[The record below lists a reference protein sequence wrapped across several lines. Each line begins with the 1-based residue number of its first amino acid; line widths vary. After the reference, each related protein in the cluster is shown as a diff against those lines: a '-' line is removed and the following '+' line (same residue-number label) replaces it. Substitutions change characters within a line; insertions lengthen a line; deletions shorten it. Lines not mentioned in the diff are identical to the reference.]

1 MTQGNKVIFRDF
13 TATETLKTSKNTKGA
28 EIIPPQNLTWTNN
41 WNTFCSFETDQVC
54 ADIPLN
60 QCPTCRHYSF
70 WLFFTLIFLLAVWIL
85 LANSFVIAYIIKRKR
100 SLRTSL
106 DLLKGSLAVTDLLT
120 GFLLFTT
127 ALPNI
132 AWTTRLTSRQL
143 YVETRKLADTPVAIV
158 SATLYLLFI
167 YSTLYHLV
175 LMSYNRFAA
184 IKWPLAPQTVKK
196 TKINLL
202 LLWLLALAAAS
213 YPAWFPGF
221 FHFYYTYFTFLFLPN
236 ILIHSSVELGQ
247 AVGFFLLIVLPY
259 LAMMVI
265 LSATAILILR
275 GNRKAREQLSESS
288 RVQEQIIRREK
299 TVLTTL
305 ATMKIGFTITHVPTI
320 IVLGLSF
327 IGISH
332 PIALIFMSY
341 CALCNSAI
349 NVLIYRAK
357 DQDFKDFVT
366 NVLGRNFR
374 WRSTMRSPNPSNNRV
389 TSAV

>member
-213 YPAWFPGF
+213 YPDGYFVCDGDSHTSRQQKSPRTIERIFPGPRAD
-221 FHFYYTYFTFLFLPN
+221 Y
-236 ILIHSSVELGQ
+236 
-247 AVGFFLLIVLPY
+247 
-259 LAMMVI
+259 
-265 LSATAILILR
+265 
-275 GNRKAREQLSESS
+275 KKRE
-288 RVQEQIIRREK
+288 
-299 TVLTTL
+299 
-305 ATMKIGFTITHVPTI
+305 
-320 IVLGLSF
+320 
-327 IGISH
+327 
-332 PIALIFMSY
+332 
-341 CALCNSAI
+341 NS
-349 NVLIYRAK
+349 
-357 DQDFKDFVT
+357 
-366 NVLGRNFR
+366 
-374 WRSTMRSPNPSNNRV
+374 SNNSGDDEDRIHNHSCANHNSPRIKFYWNQSSNSTYLHV
-389 TSAV
+389 LLCPLQQCNQRLDISGQGPRFQGFCDKRFREELQMEINHEITQSIQ

>member
-213 YPAWFPGF
+213 YPAWFPES
-221 FHFYYTYFTFLFLPN
+221 FHFHYMYFTFLFLPN
-236 ILIHSSVELGQ
+236 ISLHTSVELGQ
-247 AVGFFLLIVLPY
+247 AVGLFILLALPY
-259 LAMMVI
+259 LAMSGI
-265 LSATAILILR
+265 TSATAILILR
-275 GNRKAREQLSESS
+275 ANQKARQHLSESS
-288 RVQEQIIRREK
+288 RAQEQIIRREK
-299 TVLTTL
+299 AVLRTVTI
-305 ATMKIGFTITHVPTI
+305 MKLGFTLTQVPTI

-327 IGISH
+327 DGIVH
-332 PIALIFMSY
+332 PIAFIFMSY

-349 NVLIYRAK
+349 NVLIYRAN
-357 DQDFKDFVT
+357 DQDFK
-366 NVLGRNFR
+366 NFLTEVFEKPFR
-374 WRSTMRSPNPSNNRV
+374 RRLTMRSSSPSNTRV
-389 TSAV
+389 TPVV

>member
-213 YPAWFPGF
+213 YPDGYFVCDGDSHTSRQQKSPRTIERIFPGPRAD
-221 FHFYYTYFTFLFLPN
+221 YKKREN
-236 ILIHSSVELGQ
+236 SSNNSGDDEDRIHNHSCLSS
-247 AVGFFLLIVLPY
+247 
-259 LAMMVI
+259 I
-265 LSATAILILR
+265 LSKNISLF
-275 GNRKAREQLSESS
+275 S
-288 RVQEQIIRREK
+288 
-299 TVLTTL
+299 
-305 ATMKIGFTITHVPTI
+305 VPTI